1 MWSVRGAVPL
11 LCAAACLLLGSCAG
25 SRTSAT
31 PPGGLSLA
39 GTWRLDP
46 AASDDPQKI
55 LSHMRAEALKI
66 INRNIAQT
74 QARVDSGSAPADTA
88 AVIDAPALRRDPLGR
103 STAAHIIRA
112 VIARGEL
119 LTIHQSPD
127 QIVFD
132 FGTSRR
138 SFTPGAHSVVS
149 AEGGVG
155 DQHSGW
161 SGHGYLIVIKAQQ
174 GPEVTDAY
182 ELSADGKQL
191 VEKLHIS
198 SYELPAVDLKRVYNL
213 TTDATPHQLPTS
225 D

>member
-1 MWSVRGAVPL
+1 MSSARGVVPL

-31 PPGGLSLA
+31 APAGLSLA

-55 LSHMRAEALKI
+55 LSRMRAQALKI
-66 INRNIAQT
+66 INRNLAQT
-74 QARVDSGSAPADTA
+74 QARVDSGSAPPETA
-88 AVIDAPALRRDPLGR
+88 AVIDPSALRRDPLAR
-103 STAAHIIRA
+103 STAAHIIKD

-119 LTIHQSPD
+119 LTIRQSPD

-155 DQHSGW
+155 DQRSGW

-174 GPEVTDAY
+174 GPEVTDAFD
-182 ELSADGKQL
+182 LSADGAQL
-191 VEKLHIS
+191 VEKLHIG
-198 SYELPAVDLKRVYNL
+198 SYELPAVDLKRVYDR
-213 TTDATPHQLPTS
+213 TSDATPHQLPTS

>member
-1 MWSVRGAVPL
+1 MPSARAAVPL
-11 LCAAACLLLGSCAG
+11 LCAAVCLLLGSCAG

-31 PPGGLSLA
+31 APAGMSLA

-55 LSHMRAEALKI
+55 LSHMRAQALKI
-66 INRNIAQT
+66 INRNIAQA
-74 QARVDSGSAPADTA
+74 QARVDAGSALPDTA
-88 AVIDAPALRRDPLGR
+88 TIDPASLRRDPLRR
-103 STAAHIIRA
+103 STAAHILQE
-112 VIARGEL
+112 VIARGDL
-119 LTIHQSPD
+119 LSIRQSPD

-138 SFTPGAHSVVS
+138 SFTPGARSVVS

-174 GPEVTDAY
+174 GPEITDAY
-182 ELSADGKQL
+182 DPSADGKQL

-198 SYELPAVDLKRVYNL
+198 AYELPAVDLKRVYHL

>member
-1 MWSVRGAVPL
+1 MSSVRGAVPL

-31 PPGGLSLA
+31 PPGGMSLA

-55 LSHMRAEALKI
+55 LSHMRAQALKI
-66 INRNIAQT
+66 INRNIAQA
-74 QARVDSGSAPADTA
+74 QARVDVGSALPATA
-88 AVIDAPALRRDPLGR
+88 AVIAAARAAPRPAAALDRGAHHAARSSRAGSCSR
-103 STAAHIIRA
+103 STRVPTRSSSTSAPRAAA
-112 VIARGEL
+112 
-119 LTIHQSPD
+119 
-127 QIVFD
+127 
-132 FGTSRR
+132 SRR
-138 SFTPGAHSVVS
+138 ARSSVVS

-182 ELSADGKQL
+182 DLSADGKQL

-198 SYELPAVDLKRVYNL
+198 SYELPAVDLKRVYDL
-213 TTDATPHQLPTS
+213 HE
-225 D
+225 

>member
-1 MWSVRGAVPL
+1 MWSARGSVPL
-11 LCAAACLLLGSCAG
+11 LCVAAWLLLGGCAG
-25 SRTSAT
+25 SRTAAT
-31 PPGGLSLA
+31 APAGLSLA

-66 INRNIAQT
+66 INRNIAQA
-74 QARVDSGSAPADTA
+74 QARVEAGSALPDTA
-88 AVIDAPALRRDPLGR
+88 TLDPGSLRRDPLRR
-103 STAAHIIRA
+103 STAAHIIQE

-119 LTIHQSPD
+119 LTIRQSPD

-132 FGTSRR
+132 FGSSRR

-155 DQHSGW
+155 DQRSGW

-182 ELSADGKQL
+182 DLGAGGKQL

-213 TTDATPHQLPTS
+213 TSDATPRQLPTS